1 MKRVYLIA
9 AAIIASAFASNA
21 QTYYQN
27 NKNPE
32 ILHHSERGE
41 AFRKEIFLP
50 QVNGYNVYKADLHT
64 HTIHSD
70 GDATV
75 AFRVNEAWYD
85 GLDIL
90 AVTDHIE
97 YRSRERILVNYLKN
111 YLSEEHKKAVNWNI
125 NDRKPMTDDGIL
137 VDLNFSCKEANRYAE
152 KYGLLIATEMR
163 DATHADKVV
172 EYADMV
178 QVGAKAM
185 YDHGLLTAAGQS
197 GKPVILKRGFGSTL
211 QELVNCA
218 DFIMSCGNDQVI
230 LCERGIRSFET
241 NTRFTLDL
249 CGVAWLKEHCNLP
262 IILDP
267 SHAMGYAYGI
277 GDLARACTAM
287 GVDGLLIETH
297 PCPECAQ
304 SDAPQQLNHQ
314 QFTEMYASLK
324 PIAAAIGKTLV

>member
-1 MKRVYLIA
+1 M
-9 AAIIASAFASNA
+9 IIHLPKNISRASAQAHAESVGALCLEQPEYYVLITNHTVKQLPNELQDIALAHWTFDTDMQLSSRLYYPDNHRITIGN
-21 QTYYQN
+21 TYIGGDG
-27 NKNPE
+27 KNQLMIAGPCAIE
-32 ILHHSERGE
+32 SREQIEQSCQMLMQQGIRVLRAGCYKPRTSPYTFRGLGE
-41 AFRKEIFLP
+41 
-50 QVNGYNVYKADLHT
+50 
-64 HTIHSD
+64 
-70 GDATV
+70 
-75 AFRVNEAWYD
+75 D
-85 GLDIL
+85 GLKLL
-90 AVTDHIE
+90 AE
-97 YRSRERILVNYLKN
+97 MR
-111 YLSEEHKKAVNWNI
+111 
-125 NDRKPMTDDGIL
+125 
-137 VDLNFSCKEANRYAE
+137 E

-172 EYADMV
+172 EYADIV

-287 GVDGLLIETH
+287 GIDGLLIETH

-314 QFTEMYASLK
+314 QFGEMYKSLQ
-324 PIAAAIGKTLV
+324 PIAQAIGKTLI

>member
-1 MKRVYLIA
+1 M
-9 AAIIASAFASNA
+9 IIHIPKNISRASAQAHAESVGALCLEQPEYYVLITNHTVKQLPNELQDIALAHWTFDTDMQLSSRLYYPDNHSITIGD
-21 QTYYQN
+21 TYIGGDG
-27 NKNPE
+27 KNQLMIAGPCAIE
-32 ILHHSERGE
+32 SREQIEQSCQMLMQQGIRVLRAGCYKPRTSPYTFRGLGE
-41 AFRKEIFLP
+41 
-50 QVNGYNVYKADLHT
+50 
-64 HTIHSD
+64 
-70 GDATV
+70 
-75 AFRVNEAWYD
+75 D
-85 GLDIL
+85 GLKLL
-90 AVTDHIE
+90 AE
-97 YRSRERILVNYLKN
+97 MR
-111 YLSEEHKKAVNWNI
+111 
-125 NDRKPMTDDGIL
+125 
-137 VDLNFSCKEANRYAE
+137 E

-172 EYADMV
+172 EYADIV

-287 GVDGLLIETH
+287 GIDGLLIETH

-314 QFTEMYASLK
+314 QFGEMYKSLQ
-324 PIAAAIGKTLV
+324 PIAQAIGKTLI

>member
-1 MKRVYLIA
+1 MIIHLPKNISHAYVQEFADHVGALCLEKNDCFVLITNHTVKQLPAELESMALSHWTFNTDMQLSSREYHPETHRIAIGDTYIGGDGNNQLMIAGPCAIESREQIEQSCQMLIQQGIRVLRAGCYKPRT
-9 AAIIASAFASNA
+9 SPYTF
-21 QTYYQN
+21 
-27 NKNPE
+27 
-32 ILHHSERGE
+32 RGLGE
-41 AFRKEIFLP
+41 
-50 QVNGYNVYKADLHT
+50 
-64 HTIHSD
+64 
-70 GDATV
+70 
-75 AFRVNEAWYD
+75 D
-85 GLDIL
+85 GLKLL
-90 AVTDHIE
+90 AE
-97 YRSRERILVNYLKN
+97 MR
-111 YLSEEHKKAVNWNI
+111 
-125 NDRKPMTDDGIL
+125 
-137 VDLNFSCKEANRYAE
+137 E

-172 EYADMV
+172 EYADIV

-197 GKPVILKRGFGSTL
+197 SKPVILKRGFGSTL

-249 CGVAWLKEHCNLP
+249 CGVAWLKQHCNLP

-287 GVDGLLIETH
+287 GIDGLLIETH
-297 PCPECAQ
+297 PCPQCAQ

-314 QFTEMYASLK
+314 QFGEMYTSLK
-324 PIAAAIGKTLV
+324 PIAHAVGKTLV

>member
-1 MKRVYLIA
+1 MIIHLPKNISYAYVQELADHVGALCLEEADHFVLITNHTVKQLPATLESMALAHWTFNTDMQLSSREYHPETHRIAIGDTYIGGDGSNQLMIAGPCAIESREQIEQSCQMLIQQGIRVLRAGCYKPRT
-9 AAIIASAFASNA
+9 SPYTF
-21 QTYYQN
+21 
-27 NKNPE
+27 
-32 ILHHSERGE
+32 RGLGE
-41 AFRKEIFLP
+41 
-50 QVNGYNVYKADLHT
+50 
-64 HTIHSD
+64 
-70 GDATV
+70 
-75 AFRVNEAWYD
+75 D
-85 GLDIL
+85 GLKLL
-90 AVTDHIE
+90 AE
-97 YRSRERILVNYLKN
+97 MR
-111 YLSEEHKKAVNWNI
+111 
-125 NDRKPMTDDGIL
+125 
-137 VDLNFSCKEANRYAE
+137 E

-172 EYADMV
+172 EYADIV

-249 CGVAWLKEHCNLP
+249 CGVAWLKQHCNLP
-262 IILDP
+262 VILDP

-287 GVDGLLIETH
+287 GIDGLLIETH
-297 PCPECAQ
+297 PCPQCAQ
-304 SDAPQQLNHQ
+304 SDAPQQLDHQ
-314 QFTEMYASLK
+314 QFGEMYTSLK
-324 PIAAAIGKTLV
+324 PIAQAVGKTLI

>member
-1 MKRVYLIA
+1 MIIHLPKNISRAHAQAYADELGAICLEQSEYFVLITNHTVKQLPANLQELAINHWTFPTDMQLSSRQYMADTYRIQIGDTYIGGDGKNQLMIAGPCAVESREQIELSCQMLKQQGIRVLRAGCYKPRT
-9 AAIIASAFASNA
+9 SPYTF
-21 QTYYQN
+21 
-27 NKNPE
+27 
-32 ILHHSERGE
+32 RGLGE
-41 AFRKEIFLP
+41 
-50 QVNGYNVYKADLHT
+50 
-64 HTIHSD
+64 
-70 GDATV
+70 
-75 AFRVNEAWYD
+75 D
-85 GLDIL
+85 GLKLL
-90 AVTDHIE
+90 AE
-97 YRSRERILVNYLKN
+97 MR
-111 YLSEEHKKAVNWNI
+111 
-125 NDRKPMTDDGIL
+125 
-137 VDLNFSCKEANRYAE
+137 E

-172 EYADMV
+172 EYADIV

-185 YDHGLLTAAGQS
+185 YDHGLLTAAGQA

-218 DFIMSCGNDQVI
+218 DFIMSCGNNQVI

-277 GDLARACTAM
+277 TDLARACTAM
-287 GVDGLLIETH
+287 GIDGLLIETH
-297 PCPECAQ
+297 PCPACAQ

-314 QFTEMYASLK
+314 QFCDMYASLQ
-324 PIAAAIGKTLV
+324 PIAQAVGKTLV

>member
-1 MKRVYLIA
+1 MIIHLPKDITRTCAKEYAESIGALCLEKPDYFVLITNHSVKQLPSKLQYITVNHWIFDTDMQLSSRQYIADTHRIQIGDTYIGGDGSNQLMIAGPCAIESRDQIEQSCQMLKQQGIRVLRAGCYKPRT
-9 AAIIASAFASNA
+9 SPYTF
-21 QTYYQN
+21 
-27 NKNPE
+27 
-32 ILHHSERGE
+32 RGLGE
-41 AFRKEIFLP
+41 
-50 QVNGYNVYKADLHT
+50 
-64 HTIHSD
+64 
-70 GDATV
+70 
-75 AFRVNEAWYD
+75 D
-85 GLDIL
+85 GLKLL
-90 AVTDHIE
+90 AEMRD
-97 YRSRERILVNYLKN
+97 
-111 YLSEEHKKAVNWNI
+111 
-125 NDRKPMTDDGIL
+125 
-137 VDLNFSCKEANRYAE
+137 

-172 EYADMV
+172 EYADIV

>member
-1 MKRVYLIA
+1 MVIHLPKDITRACAKEYADSVGALCLEKPDYFVLITNHSVKQLPYELQNIALNHWTFDTDMQLSSRQYMPDTHRIHIGDTYIGGDGINQLMIAGPCAIESREQIEQSCQMLMQQGIRVLRAGCYKPRT
-9 AAIIASAFASNA
+9 SPYTF
-21 QTYYQN
+21 
-27 NKNPE
+27 
-32 ILHHSERGE
+32 RGLGE
-41 AFRKEIFLP
+41 
-50 QVNGYNVYKADLHT
+50 
-64 HTIHSD
+64 
-70 GDATV
+70 
-75 AFRVNEAWYD
+75 D
-85 GLDIL
+85 GLKLL
-90 AVTDHIE
+90 AEMRD
-97 YRSRERILVNYLKN
+97 
-111 YLSEEHKKAVNWNI
+111 
-125 NDRKPMTDDGIL
+125 
-137 VDLNFSCKEANRYAE
+137 

-249 CGVAWLKEHCNLP
+249 CGVAWLKQHCNLP

-287 GVDGLLIETH
+287 GIDGLLIETH
-297 PCPECAQ
+297 PCPQCAQ

-314 QFTEMYASLK
+314 QFSEMYISLK
-324 PIAAAIGKTLV
+324 PIAQAVGKILV

>member
-1 MKRVYLIA
+1 MIIHLPKNISHAYVQEFADHIGALWLEKTDCFVLITNHTVKQLPATLESMALAYWTFNTDMQLSSREYHPNTHRITIGDTYIGGDGSNQLMIAGPCAIESREQIEQSCQMLKQHGIRVLRAGCYKPRT
-9 AAIIASAFASNA
+9 SPYTF
-21 QTYYQN
+21 
-27 NKNPE
+27 
-32 ILHHSERGE
+32 RGLGE
-41 AFRKEIFLP
+41 
-50 QVNGYNVYKADLHT
+50 
-64 HTIHSD
+64 
-70 GDATV
+70 
-75 AFRVNEAWYD
+75 D
-85 GLDIL
+85 GLKLL
-90 AVTDHIE
+90 AE
-97 YRSRERILVNYLKN
+97 MR
-111 YLSEEHKKAVNWNI
+111 
-125 NDRKPMTDDGIL
+125 
-137 VDLNFSCKEANRYAE
+137 E

-172 EYADMV
+172 EYADIV

-249 CGVAWLKEHCNLP
+249 CSVAWLKQHCNLP

-287 GVDGLLIETH
+287 GIDGLLIETH
-297 PCPECAQ
+297 PCPQCAQ

-314 QFTEMYASLK
+314 QFSEMYTSLK
-324 PIAAAIGKTLV
+324 PIAQAVGKTLV

>member
-1 MKRVYLIA
+1 MIIHLPKNISHACAQGYADKLGALCMEKPDCFVLISNHTVKNVPAELQEIAIGHWSFATDMQLSSREYYPNTHRVAIGDTYIGGDGKNQLMIA
-9 AAIIASAFASNA
+9 GPCAVESREQIEQSCQMLKEQGIRVLRAGCYKPRTSPYTF
-21 QTYYQN
+21 
-27 NKNPE
+27 
-32 ILHHSERGE
+32 RGLGE
-41 AFRKEIFLP
+41 
-50 QVNGYNVYKADLHT
+50 
-64 HTIHSD
+64 
-70 GDATV
+70 
-75 AFRVNEAWYD
+75 D
-85 GLDIL
+85 GLKLL
-90 AVTDHIE
+90 AE
-97 YRSRERILVNYLKN
+97 MR
-111 YLSEEHKKAVNWNI
+111 
-125 NDRKPMTDDGIL
+125 
-137 VDLNFSCKEANRYAE
+137 E
-152 KYGLLIATEMR
+152 KYRLLIATEMR

-172 EYADMV
+172 EYADIV

-218 DFIMSCGNDQVI
+218 DFIMSCGNEQVI

-277 GDLARACTAM
+277 TDLARACTAM

-304 SDAPQQLNHQ
+304 SDAAQQLNHR
-314 QFTEMYASLK
+314 QFAEMYASLQ
-324 PIAAAIGKTLV
+324 PIAAAVGKTLV